1 MSCPCGKFTQIS
13 HLGALLT
20 LRGTNRPSC
29 RRKERDR
36 RTPGVSAP
44 HPVTSKA
51 RDFSR
56 AASLSTRE
64 TDSPLERT
72 GFELLVPRYSE
83 LSWREV
89 SLDIRRGRRAH
100 RLSGPLSA
108 GRTARRRCQRSEW
121 RRSTHR
127 VILAHLHDVAE
138 RERSSGQAN
147 QVIRVSTQPDAQ
159 RQRSGVPARKWDRE
173 SLNPACSIGESAN
186 FRFVASIIR
195 RSAAAGQS
203 LRPQQGV
210 FRGAR

>member
-1 MSCPCGKFTQIS
+1 MRHETGQFGSIEPVISTVAPKNAISASPNAAAPIDQRFPRNRKF
-13 HLGALLT
+13 A
-20 LRGTNRPSC
+20 
-29 RRKERDR
+29 
-36 RTPGVSAP
+36 
-44 HPVTSKA
+44 
-51 RDFSR
+51 
-56 AASLSTRE
+56 
-64 TDSPLERT
+64 DSPLERT

-173 SLNPACSIGESAN
+173 SSNPACSSGIAALPLPLERVSPKTQFARLAAGESWIRT
-186 FRFVASIIR
+186 FGSGRERVRFC
-195 RSAAAGQS
+195 
-203 LRPQQGV
+203 P
-210 FRGAR
+210 